1 MKKLFV
7 WILSATLC
15 VSLAACA
22 SAPADN
28 TAQNTADTTQD
39 ITDAAQDITDET
51 DTTQDITGETAEP
64 LTEAEAAYQAKVA
77 ELEPA
82 EGETDVHWVVFPCGT
97 GEKILVIAPSVYG
110 EGETMEGDVYQY
122 ADGEVKFIA
131 SVSSTGTAYPLAFT
145 PEGLIFGGNHMSGK
159 LVIHDGTGELYQI
172 KDVNIE
178 GRTPV
183 LEVYDV
189 LNGEGTL
196 KSAEELS
203 TEQADAMDYYIG
215 AFADGTAEIIGFE

>member
-7 WILSATLC
+7 WMMSAALC

-22 SAPADN
+22 GDSPAPADD
-28 TAQNTADTTQD
+28 TADE
-39 ITDAAQDITDET
+39 IAQDTPDEN
-51 DTTQDITGETAEP
+51 AEP
-64 LTEAEAAYQAKVA
+64 RTEAEAAYQAKVA
-77 ELEPA
+77 GLEPA
-82 EGETDVHWVVFPCGT
+82 EGETEVHWVVFPCGT

-110 EGETMEGDVYQY
+110 DGETMAGDVYQY

-145 PEGLIFGGNHMSGK
+145 PEGLVFGGNHMSGK

-183 LEVYDV
+183 LEVYDMA
-189 LNGEGTL
+189 NGVGTL
-196 KSAEELS
+196 KSSEELS
-203 TEQADAMDYYIG
+203 PEQADAMDYYIG
-215 AFADGTAEIIGFE
+215 AFADETAEVIGFQ